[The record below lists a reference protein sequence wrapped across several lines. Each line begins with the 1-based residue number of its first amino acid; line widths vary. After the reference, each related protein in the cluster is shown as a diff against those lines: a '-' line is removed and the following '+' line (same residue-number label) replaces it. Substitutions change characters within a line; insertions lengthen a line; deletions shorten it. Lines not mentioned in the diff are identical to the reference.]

1 LSQLK
6 QAKMK
11 MKKKKLKIKK
21 SVSRRFRVTKN
32 GKVLHRGSHN
42 KHLSRKKSK
51 SQARAKK
58 IPQKVKGKWNKKIKK
73 LLGK

>member
-1 LSQLK
+1 
-6 QAKMK
+6 
-11 MKKKKLKIKK
+11 MKKKSKKLKIKK
-21 SVSRRFRVTKN
+21 SVSRRFKITKS

-51 SQARAKK
+51 SQVRAKK
-58 IPQKVKGKWNKKIKK
+58 IHQKVKGKWNKKIKK